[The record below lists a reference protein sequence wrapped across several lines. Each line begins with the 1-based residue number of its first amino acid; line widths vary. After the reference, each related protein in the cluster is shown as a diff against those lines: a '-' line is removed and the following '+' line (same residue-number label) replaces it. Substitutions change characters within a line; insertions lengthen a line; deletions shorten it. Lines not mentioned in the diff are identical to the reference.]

1 MKEYILRKCRNAD
14 GSIHEREKKRKG
26 QLVRIPYVE
35 IGKSIL
41 IMYDDLQGVNTSTVR
56 SFTDADGYLKVT
68 TNNTY
73 YEFEEVK

>member
-1 MKEYILRKCRNAD
+1 MKEYILRKCRNED
-14 GSIHEREKKRKG
+14 GSINPRETKRKG
-26 QLVRIPYVE
+26 TVVKVHDVQV
-35 IGKSIL
+35 GKSL
-41 IMYDDLQGVNTSTVR
+41 RFMYDELQSVTTSTVK